1 MAISDSVKNKLNKS
15 NKAAQDASLGT
26 FVQNLGTYI
35 GKTGVSNPTS
45 GDVSAS
51 TVTVATGLTGLTG
64 QLVQVTSSAGS
75 IIALTSVVNSGSNL
89 TVTCGSA
96 VAATPRS
103 VRTGDIVSWV
113 VW

>member
-1 MAISDSVKNKLNKS
+1 MAISNTVKNKLNKS
-15 NKAAQDASLGT
+15 NAAAKAASLGT
-26 FVQNLGTYI
+26 FVQNIGTYI
-35 GKTGVSNPTS
+35 GKSGSANPTS

-51 TVTVATGLTGLTG
+51 NVTIATGLTGLVG
-64 QLVQVTSSAGS
+64 ELVQVRSSAGS
-75 IIALTSVVNSGSNL
+75 VITLTSVVNSGSNL

-103 VRTGDIVSWV
+103 VRTGDIVTWV